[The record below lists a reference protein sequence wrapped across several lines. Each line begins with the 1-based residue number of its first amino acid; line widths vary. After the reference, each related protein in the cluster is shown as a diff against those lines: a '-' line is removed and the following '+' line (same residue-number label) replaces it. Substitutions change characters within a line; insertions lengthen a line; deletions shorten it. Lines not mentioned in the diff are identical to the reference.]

1 LITLVDEFS
10 RVDEEPVVRVLRSRF
25 RALVAF
31 GLLPI
36 CVGGL
41 SGCDSRPADGELVE
55 PAQIDAQQKADVKA
69 QYQRQMLERKN
80 KSSTKGKPARAKR
93 PAG

>member
-1 LITLVDEFS
+1 
-10 RVDEEPVVRVLRSRF
+10 VRVLRTRF
-25 RALVAF
+25 YALLAF

-55 PAQIDAQQKADVKA
+55 QPQIDAQQKADVKA
-69 QYQRQMLERKN
+69 QYEKQRLERKK
-80 KSSTKGKPARAKR
+80 KSLNAGR
-93 PAG
+93 PGRGR

>member
-1 LITLVDEFS
+1 M
-10 RVDEEPVVRVLRSRF
+10 RVLRTRLW
-25 RALVAF
+25 APVAF

-55 PAQIDAQQKADVKA
+55 SAQIDAQQKTDVKA
-69 QYQRQMLERKN
+69 QYQRQMLERKK
-80 KSSTKGKPARAKR
+80 KSLTKGRPARAR
-93 PAG
+93 